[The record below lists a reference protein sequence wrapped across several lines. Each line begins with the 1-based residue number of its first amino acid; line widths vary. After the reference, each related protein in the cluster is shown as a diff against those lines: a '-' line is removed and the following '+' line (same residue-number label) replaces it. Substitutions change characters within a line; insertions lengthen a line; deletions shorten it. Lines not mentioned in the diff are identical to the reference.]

1 MVGEEQEQEADM
13 DLVADDI
20 IETQTID
27 NVIYARFLSGR
38 IRDDKRI
45 FLAFESLDNYV
56 NQHAGVK
63 MVLDLTNI
71 EYLSSAGLGFLVGLL
86 KKFRLGDGMLRL
98 CGLRETI
105 LEIFEIMR
113 LTQVFDI
120 YPTREEAL
128 QAFGIEVASDELV

>member
-1 MVGEEQEQEADM
+1 M
-13 DLVADDI
+13 DLIADDI
-20 IETQTID
+20 LRAQTIGD
-27 NVIYARFLSGR
+27 VIFARFVSGR
-38 IRDDKRI
+38 IRDEKRI
-45 FLAFESLDNYV
+45 FRAFEGLDNYV
-56 NQHAGVK
+56 REHSQVR
-63 MVLDLTNI
+63 MVLDLTNV

-120 YPTREEAL
+120 YPTAEEAA
-128 QAFGIEVASDELV
+128 QAFGVEVPTEKTA